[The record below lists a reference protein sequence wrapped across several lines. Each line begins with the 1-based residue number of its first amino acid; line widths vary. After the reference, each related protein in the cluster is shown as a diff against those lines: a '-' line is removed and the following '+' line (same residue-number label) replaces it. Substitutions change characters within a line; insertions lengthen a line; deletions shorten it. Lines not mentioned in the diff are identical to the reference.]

1 MNATPPS
8 RSGPQSDDV
17 EELARLLPRPVEFDL
32 PAGRHLHHK
41 DILMQHIDHDR
52 DATTPQAT
60 APQATTTQATVPQAT
75 TPLPAPLRRRLLRP
89 AVLVPAASLAL
100 AGTLALTLTGG
111 GESAPASPSQS
122 RAPQAVIALHRIAD
136 ASLKTAVTPVK
147 DSQFVYVRSLVQ
159 ENTGTFDGPV
169 KLGRPYKS
177 ERWMSQDPIPVTVVG
192 WMRDTGQ
199 DAQMS
204 GEDIP
209 IETSVPDGS
218 DSSGAQAPGFDRPTY
233 RWLAS
238 LPTAPKALLKL
249 LASHSG
255 AGEHESKDQAVF
267 EMIGDILSTNLMPAE
282 NAAAFYRAMAE
293 IPGVREVPDAVD
305 TAGRHGIG
313 ITREDG
319 STASRDVWIFDKH
332 SLTLLGSRWYT
343 TADKKPGKAN
353 VPAGSVAILQRGVAD
368 QHGMVPEKDGGTSTT
383 G

>member
-1 MNATPPS
+1 MNAARPS
-8 RSGPQSDDV
+8 RPGPRPDDV

-41 DILMQHIDHDR
+41 DILMQHIDHDLGHDLGHERER
-52 DATTPQAT
+52 DAA
-60 APQATTTQATVPQAT
+60 APRAT
-75 TPLPAPLRRRLLRP
+75 TPLAAPLRRRLLRP

-100 AGTLALTLTGG
+100 AGALALTMTGG
-111 GESAPASPSQS
+111 TGSAPSSPSQ

-159 ENTGTFDGPV
+159 ENTGTFGGPL
-169 KLGRPYKS
+169 KLGKPYKS

-192 WMRDTGQ
+192 WMRDTGE
-199 DAQMS
+199 DAPMS
-204 GEDIP
+204 GEDLP

-218 DSSGAQAPGFDRPTY
+218 DRSGAEAPGFRRPTY

-238 LPTAPKALLKL
+238 LPTDPEALLEL

-267 EMIGDILSTNLMPAE
+267 EMIGDILSNNLMPAE

-343 TADKKPGKAN
+343 TADRKPGKAN
-353 VPAGSVAILQRGVAD
+353 VPAGSVAILQRGVVD
-368 QHGMVPEKDGGTSTT
+368 QHGMVPENDGDTSAT

>member
-1 MNATPPS
+1 MNAAEPS
-8 RSGPQSDDV
+8 RPGRQPDDV

-52 DATTPQAT
+52 DATAPQAT
-60 APQATTTQATVPQAT
+60 APLAP
-75 TPLPAPLRRRLLRP
+75 PLRRRLLRP

-100 AGTLALTLTGG
+100 AGTLVLTLTGG
-111 GESAPASPSQS
+111 AGSTPASPSQS
-122 RAPQAVIALHRIAD
+122 APQAVTALHRIAD
-136 ASLKTAVTPVK
+136 ASLKTDVTPVK
-147 DSQFVYVRSLVQ
+147 GDQFVYVRSLVQ
-159 ENTGTFDGPV
+159 ESTGLLGNAPV
-169 KLGRPYKS
+169 KLRKPYRS
-177 ERWMSQDPIPVTVVG
+177 QRWMAQDPAPVTVVG
-192 WMRDTGQ
+192 WMRDTGK

-218 DSSGAQAPGFDRPTY
+218 NSSGAEAPGFRRPTY

-238 LPTAPKALLKL
+238 LPTDPKALLKL
-249 LASHSG
+249 LTSHSE

-267 EMIGDILSTNLMPAE
+267 EMIGDMLSGNLMPAE

-313 ITREDG
+313 ITRDDDSS
-319 STASRDVWIFDKH
+319 STRDMWIFDKH
-332 SLTLLGSRWYT
+332 SLALIGSRFYT
-343 TADKKPGKAN
+343 TADRKPGKAN
-353 VPAGSVAILQRGVAD
+353 VPAGSTAILQHGIVD
-368 QHGMVPEKDGGTSTT
+368 QHGMVPEKDGDTSAA